1 MNDNN
6 EGDEDQGAGIMNDD
20 DGGDG
25 DYWNY

>member
-1 MNDNN
+1 MMNDNV
-6 EGDEDQGAGIMNDD
+6 DEDHQGGIMNDD